1 MPNGVVYVCI
11 QQVPKK
17 NTNWMLTMRKAT
29 SLAARPAVL
38 AAVLASLWMAPPLR
52 AQDATEER
60 IRQLEDQLKS
70 VLEQLRTL
78 KEEVQRK
85 PQPAAAAPTTSQP
98 PATGDAALRNEI
110 EQLKGQ
116 VAEVKE
122 QAATNEAKLDQNGI
136 RAYLGPGLV
145 FEDPRGR
152 WRLQVSGRAQTDFR
166 AFSPDYSSADTFT
179 LRRARIG
186 VDATLLDYYRVFVE
200 EEFANQATG
209 PAANN
214 APIMTFAFADFNWF
228 RPGLR
233 FRVGQFKPFI
243 GLDNTMLDLQTDFLE
258 RALTQSLFQ
267 NLTYDRGIMTL
278 GEPVPGLF
286 YSAAL
291 TNGTGQQVDEFQGNL
306 REAQSDGKDVTV
318 RVVGNFAQFLKVPD
332 TVIHFGGTIKR
343 GSAVNSKENP
353 YRAATVQT
361 EAKGLTFFIPAP
373 FNTGTGTADVSN
385 INRTIFDIEAALAYR
400 GVKIQGDYVEARYA
414 ATTLSPTPQT
424 DFERTLKAWYVTLGW
439 MITGEYYSDIYREG
453 TFVRPRPRNNLVLGE
468 AGSWGLWELNFRY
481 SYFDGSDFNNGNAAN
496 TGRLG
501 TSSTFP
507 NIQQGTNRAQAFSLG
522 LKWQPNLY
530 TRLMV
535 NLIRT
540 EFDTPVIVN
549 KQSTSNENAVTLRAQ
564 VDF

>member
-1 MPNGVVYVCI
+1 MHTNGNSI
-11 QQVPKK
+11 AP
-17 NTNWMLTMRKAT
+17 
-29 SLAARPAVL
+29 ARTRRTVSASALLAVL
-38 AAVLASLWMAPPLR
+38 LSTGNPVAAQDSTEARIRRLEEQLKAVLDELRVLKDEVQAKSQPAAQAAVP
-52 AQDATEER
+52 
-60 IRQLEDQLKS
+60 
-70 VLEQLRTL
+70 
-78 KEEVQRK
+78 
-85 PQPAAAAPTTSQP
+85 PQPASRV
-98 PATGDAALRNEI
+98 DAAMRTDMD
-110 EQLKGQ
+110 QLKGQ
-116 VAEVKE
+116 VAELKE
-122 QAATNEAKLDQNGI
+122 QAAATDAKVDQNGV

-152 WRLQVSGRAQTDFR
+152 WRLQVSGRAQTDLR
-166 AFSPDYSSADTFT
+166 SFSPDFSSADTFT

-186 VDATLLDYYRVFVE
+186 VDATILDYYRVFVE
-200 EEFANQATG
+200 EEFANQATP
-209 PAANN
+209 PAPSN
-214 APIMTFAFADFNWF
+214 APIMTFAFADFNWL

-267 NLTYDRGIMTL
+267 NLTYDRGIMAL
-278 GEPVPGLF
+278 GEPIPGLF
-286 YSAAL
+286 YSAAV

-318 RVVGNFAQFLKVPD
+318 RLVGNFAQFLKLPD
-332 TVIHFGGTIKR
+332 SVIHFGGTVKR
-343 GSAVNSKENP
+343 GSAVNTKDNP

-361 EAKGLTFFIPAP
+361 EARGLTFFIPAP
-373 FNTGTGTADVSN
+373 FNTAAGTADVSN
-385 INRTIFDIEAALAYR
+385 INRTIFDIEGALTYR
-400 GVKIQGDYVEARYA
+400 GLKIQGDYVEAHYA
-414 ATTLSPTPQT
+414 GTALSPAPQA
-424 DFERTLKAWYVTLGW
+424 DFDRALRAWYVTVGW
-439 MITGEYYSDIYREG
+439 MLTGEYYSDIYREG
-453 TFVRPRPRNNLVLGE
+453 TFLRPRPRNNFVAGE
-468 AGSWGLWELNFRY
+468 RGSWGLWELNFRF

-501 TSSTFP
+501 TSSNYP
-507 NIQQGTNRAQAFSLG
+507 NIQQGTNGAQAFSLG

-549 KQSTSNENAVTLRAQ
+549 NRSTSSENAVTFRAQ

>member
-1 MPNGVVYVCI
+1 
-11 QQVPKK
+11 
-17 NTNWMLTMRKAT
+17 MRKP
-29 SLAARPAVL
+29 SRLAAG
-38 AAVLASLWMAPPLR
+38 AAVLASLWLAPPLQ
-52 AQDATEER
+52 AQDATDER
-60 IRQLEDQLKS
+60 IRQLEDQLKA
-70 VLEQLRTL
+70 VLDELRVL
-78 KEEVQRK
+78 KEEVQAK
-85 PQPAAAAPTTSQP
+85 SQPAAPAPTSPQPASSA
-98 PATGDAALRNEI
+98 DAGLRKEVD
-110 EQLKGQ
+110 QLKGQ

-122 QAATNEAKLDQNGI
+122 QAAATDAKVDQNGV

-166 AFSPDYSSADTFT
+166 AFSPDFSSADTFT

-209 PAANN
+209 PAPNN

-278 GEPVPGLF
+278 GEPIPGLF

-306 REAQSDGKDVTV
+306 READSDGKDVTV
-318 RVVGNFAQFLKVPD
+318 RAVGNFAQFLKIPD
-332 TVIHFGGTIKR
+332 AVIHFGGTIKR
-343 GSAVNSKENP
+343 GSAVNSKQNP

-361 EAKGLTFFIPAP
+361 EARGLTFFIPAP
-373 FNTGTGTADVSN
+373 FNTAVGTADVSN
-385 INRTIFDIEAALAYR
+385 IDRTIFDIEGALAYR
-400 GVKIQGDYVEARYA
+400 GLKIQGDYVEARYVG
-414 ATTLSPTPQT
+414 TTSSPAPQT
-424 DFERTLKAWYVTLGW
+424 DFERTLRAWYVTLGW
-439 MITGEYYSDIYREG
+439 MLTGEYYSDIYREG
-453 TFVRPRPRNNLVLGE
+453 TFTRPRPRNNLVLGE
-468 AGSWGLWELNFRY
+468 AGSWGLWELNLRY
-481 SYFDGSDFNNGNAAN
+481 SYFDGSDFTDGNAPN

-501 TSSTFP
+501 TSSSFP
-507 NIQQGTNRAQAFSLG
+507 NIQQGTNRAQALSVG

-549 KQSTSNENAVTLRAQ
+549 SRSATSENAVTVRAQ